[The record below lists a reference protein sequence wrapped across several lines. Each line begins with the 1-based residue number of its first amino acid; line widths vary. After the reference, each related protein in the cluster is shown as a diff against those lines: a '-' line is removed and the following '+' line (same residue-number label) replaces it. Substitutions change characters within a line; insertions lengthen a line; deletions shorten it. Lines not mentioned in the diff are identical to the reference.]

1 MEEIIGFV
9 IIILGAGIAAGTPI
23 LYGALGEIFAER
35 SGVLNLGVEGMM
47 LIGALTGV
55 VASLATG
62 SAWIGA
68 LAAMVASGLLS
79 LIHAFI
85 SITLRGDQV
94 VSGLALTVF
103 GAGLSA
109 FLGFPY
115 VNVPAPKFS
124 ELPIPVL
131 ADIPVVGPILF
142 QHDVTIYLAFIL
154 IPVAWFWINKTRQGL
169 HLRAVGENP
178 AAADALGVNVVRHR
192 YTYSVVGGA
201 LAGLGGASLS
211 LAYTPG
217 WIENMTAGWGW
228 IAVGL
233 VIFAIW
239 DPWRAAFGAYLFG
252 AVSRVVFDVQ
262 MMPIASLIAG
272 LPQWIEALIEM
283 LLTPEFL
290 RMMPYVAVIIIL
302 VFASREAV
310 RKRIGAPAALGVP
323 YTREEAEA

>member
-1 MEEIIGFV
+1 
-9 IIILGAGIAAGTPI
+9 
-23 LYGALGEIFAER
+23 
-35 SGVLNLGVEGMM
+35 
-47 LIGALTGV
+47 
-55 VASLATG
+55 
-62 SAWIGA
+62 
-68 LAAMVASGLLS
+68 
-79 LIHAFI
+79 
-85 SITLRGDQV
+85 
-94 VSGLALTVF
+94 
-103 GAGLSA
+103 
-109 FLGFPY
+109 
-115 VNVPAPKFS
+115 
-124 ELPIPVL
+124 
-131 ADIPVVGPILF
+131 
-142 QHDVTIYLAFIL
+142 
-154 IPVAWFWINKTRQGL
+154 
-169 HLRAVGENP
+169 
-178 AAADALGVNVVRHR
+178 
-192 YTYSVVGGA
+192 
-201 LAGLGGASLS
+201 

-262 MMPIASLIAG
+262 MLPIAGLIAG

>member
-1 MEEIIGFV
+1 MDEIVTFV
-9 IIILGAGIAAGTPI
+9 IVILGAGIAAGTPI

-35 SGVLNLGVEGMM
+35 SGILNLGVEGMM

-68 LAAMVASGLLS
+68 VAGMVAGGLLS

-94 VSGLALTVF
+94 VSGLALTIF
-103 GAGLSA
+103 GSGLSA

-115 VNVPAPKFS
+115 VNVPGPKFGTLAIPLLS
-124 ELPIPVL
+124 RIPVL
-131 ADIPVVGPILF
+131 GPVLF
-142 QHDVTIYLAFIL
+142 QHDVTVYFSFLL
-154 IPVAWFWINKTRQGL
+154 VPVAWFWISRTRHGL

-178 AAADALGVNVVRHR
+178 AAADALGVNVASIR
-192 YTYSVVGGA
+192 YAYTVLGGM
-201 LAGLGGASLS
+201 LCGLGGASLS

-233 VIFAIW
+233 VIFAAW
-239 DPWRAAFGAYLFG
+239 NPWRAAFGAYLFG
-252 AVSRVVFDVQ
+252 AISRLVFDVQ
-262 MMPIASLIAG
+262 MLPIGG
-272 LPQWIEALIEM
+272 LPRLIKV

-290 RMMPYVAVIIIL
+290 RMMPYAVVIVIL
-302 VFASREAV
+302 IFASREAV
-310 RKRIGAPAALGVP
+310 RKRIGAPAALGVA

>member
-1 MEEIIGFV
+1 MEEIVRFL
-9 IIILGAGIAAGTPI
+9 IIIVSAGIAAGTPI

-35 SGVLNLGVEGMM
+35 SGILNLGVEGMM
-47 LIGALTGV
+47 LIGALTGI
-55 VASLATG
+55 VASLAAG
-62 SAWIGA
+62 SAWVGV
-68 LAAMVASGLLS
+68 LAAVVAGGLLS

-94 VSGLALTVF
+94 VSGLALTIF
-103 GAGLSA
+103 GTGLSA

-115 VNVPAPKFS
+115 VNVPAPKFRA
-124 ELPIPVL
+124 LLIPVL
-131 ADIPVVGPILF
+131 SDIPVLGPSLF
-142 QHDVTIYLAFIL
+142 EHDVTVYLCFIL
-154 IPVAWFWINKTRQGL
+154 IPVAWFWINRTRQGL

-178 AAADALGVNVVRHR
+178 AAADALGVNVVLTR
-192 YTYSVVGGA
+192 YIYTVVGGV
-201 LAGLGGASLS
+201 LAGLAGASLS

-233 VIFAIW
+233 VIFAAW

-262 MMPIASLIAG
+262 MLPLAG
-272 LPQWIEALIEM
+272 LPQLAKV

-290 RMMPYVAVIIIL
+290 RMMPYAAVIIIL
-302 VFASREAV
+302 IFASREAV
-310 RKRIGAPAALGVP
+310 RKRIGAPAALAVP
-323 YTREEAEA
+323 YVREEAEA

>member
-1 MEEIIGFV
+1 MGDAV
-9 IIILGAGIAAGTPI
+9 LLLTVVLGAGIAAGTPI

-35 SGVLNLGVEGMM
+35 SGILNLGVEGMM
-47 LIGALTGV
+47 LIGALTGI
-55 VASLATG
+55 VASLATNNV
-62 SAWIGA
+62 WVGA
-68 LAAMVASGLLS
+68 LAAMAAGGLLS

-94 VSGLALTVF
+94 VSGLALTIF

-115 VNVPAPKFS
+115 VNVPAPKFTP
-124 ELPIPVL
+124 LAIPL
-131 ADIPVVGPILF
+131 LDRIPFLGPVF
-142 QHDVTIYLAFIL
+142 FDHDVTVYAAFLLLPI
-154 IPVAWFWINKTRQGL
+154 AWFWITRTRPGL

-178 AAADALGVNVVRHR
+178 AAADALGVNVVRIR
-192 YTYSVVGGA
+192 YVYTVLGGILGGMGGA
-201 LAGLGGASLS
+201 ALS

-233 VIFAIW
+233 VIFAAW

-252 AVSRVVFDVQ
+252 AISRVVFDVQ
-262 MMPIASLIAG
+262 MLPTAG
-272 LPQWIEALIEM
+272 LPKLVQV

-290 RMMPYVAVIIIL
+290 RMMPYAAVIVIL

-310 RKRIGAPAALGVP
+310 RKRIGAPAALGQA
-323 YTREEAEA
+323 YTREEAEG

>member
-1 MEEIIGFV
+1 MEDTLAFV

-35 SGVLNLGVEGMM
+35 SGILNLGVEGMM
-47 LIGALTGV
+47 LIGALAGI

-68 LAAMVASGLLS
+68 LVAMVAGGLLS

-94 VSGLALTVF
+94 VSGLALTIF
-103 GAGLSA
+103 GSGLSA

-115 VNVPAPKFS
+115 VNVPAPKFRA
-124 ELPIPVL
+124 LPIPVL
-131 ADIPVVGPILF
+131 GDIPVLGPILF
-142 QHDVTIYLAFIL
+142 EHDVTVYLAFIL
-154 IPVAWFWINKTRQGL
+154 IPVAWFWINKTRPGL

-178 AAADALGVNVVRHR
+178 AAADALGVSVVRYR
-192 YTYSVVGGA
+192 YVYTVVGGV
-201 LAGLGGASLS
+201 LAGLAGAGLS

-217 WIENMTAGWGW
+217 WIENMTTGWGW

-233 VIFAIW
+233 VIFAAW

-252 AVSRVVFDVQ
+252 AISRVVFDVQ
-262 MMPIASLIAG
+262 MLPIVG
-272 LPQWIEALIEM
+272 LPQLMKI
-283 LLTPEFL
+283 LLSPEFL
-290 RMMPYVAVIIIL
+290 RMMPYIAVIIIL
-302 VFASREAV
+302 ISASREAV

>member
-1 MEEIIGFV
+1 MGDAVFLLTV
-9 IIILGAGIAAGTPI
+9 VLGAGIAAGTPI

-35 SGVLNLGVEGMM
+35 SGILNLGVEGMM
-47 LIGALTGV
+47 LIGALTGI
-55 VASLATG
+55 VASLATNNV
-62 SAWIGA
+62 WVGA
-68 LAAMVASGLLS
+68 LAAMAAGGLLS

-94 VSGLALTVF
+94 VSGLALTIF

-115 VNVPAPKFS
+115 VNVPAPKFTP
-124 ELPIPVL
+124 LAIPL
-131 ADIPVVGPILF
+131 LDRIPFLGPVF
-142 QHDVTIYLAFIL
+142 FDHDVTVYAAFLLLPI
-154 IPVAWFWINKTRQGL
+154 AWFWITRTRPGL

-178 AAADALGVNVVRHR
+178 AAADALGVNVVRIR
-192 YTYSVVGGA
+192 YVYTVLGGILGGMGGA
-201 LAGLGGASLS
+201 ALS

-233 VIFAIW
+233 VIFAAW

-252 AVSRVVFDVQ
+252 AISRVVFDVQ
-262 MMPIASLIAG
+262 MLPTAG
-272 LPQWIEALIEM
+272 LPKLVQV

-290 RMMPYVAVIIIL
+290 RMMPYAAVIVIL

-310 RKRIGAPAALGVP
+310 RKRIGAPAALGQA
-323 YTREEAEA
+323 YTREEAEG

>member
-1 MEEIIGFV
+1 MEEIVRFL
-9 IIILGAGIAAGTPI
+9 IIIVSAGIAAGTPI

-35 SGVLNLGVEGMM
+35 SGILNLGVEGMM
-47 LIGALTGV
+47 LIGALTGI
-55 VASLATG
+55 VASLAAD
-62 SAWIGA
+62 SAWIGV
-68 LAAMVASGLLS
+68 LAAMAAGGLLS

-94 VSGLALTVF
+94 VSGLALTIF
-103 GAGLSA
+103 GTGLSA

-115 VNVPAPKFS
+115 VNVPAPKFRA
-124 ELPIPVL
+124 LFIPVL
-131 ADIPVVGPILF
+131 SDMPVLGPSLF
-142 QHDVTIYLAFIL
+142 EHDVTVYLCFIL
-154 IPVAWFWINKTRQGL
+154 IPIAWFWINRTRQGL

-178 AAADALGVNVVRHR
+178 AAADALGVNVVLTR
-192 YTYSVVGGA
+192 YIYTVVGGV

-233 VIFAIW
+233 VIFAAW

-262 MMPIASLIAG
+262 MLPLAG
-272 LPQWIEALIEM
+272 LPQLAKV

-290 RMMPYVAVIIIL
+290 RMMPYAAVIIIL
-302 VFASREAV
+302 IFASREAV
-310 RKRIGAPAALGVP
+310 RKRIGAPAALAVP
-323 YTREEAEA
+323 YVREEAEA

>member
-1 MEEIIGFV
+1 MVTEFAAFVV
-9 IIILGAGIAAGTPI
+9 IILSAGIAAGTPI

-35 SGVLNLGVEGMM
+35 SGILNLGVEGMM
-47 LIGALTGV
+47 LVGALTGI
-55 VASLATG
+55 VAGLATG
-62 SAWIGA
+62 SAVMGA
-68 LAAMVASGLLS
+68 LAAMAAGGLLS

-94 VSGLALTVF
+94 VSGLALTIF

-124 ELPIPVL
+124 ALPIPVL
-131 ADIPVVGPILF
+131 QSVPFIGPIFF
-142 QHDVTIYLAFIL
+142 QHDATVYLAFVLLPIS
-154 IPVAWFWINKTRQGL
+154 WFWINKTRPGL

-178 AAADALGVNVVRHR
+178 AAADALGVNVTVIR
-192 YTYSVVGGA
+192 YVYTVVGGA
-201 LAGLGGASLS
+201 LCGLGGAALS

-233 VIFAIW
+233 VIFAAW
-239 DPWRAAFGAYLFG
+239 NPWRAAFGAYLFG
-252 AVSRVVFDVQ
+252 AISRVVFDVQ
-262 MMPIASLIAG
+262 MLPTAG
-272 LPQWIEALIEM
+272 LPQLVKV
-283 LLTPEFL
+283 LLTPEIL
-290 RMMPYVAVIIIL
+290 RMMPYAAVILIL
-302 VFASREAV
+302 ILASREAV
-310 RKRIGAPAALGVP
+310 RRRVGAPAALGRA

>member
-1 MEEIIGFV
+1 MGEFIGFLV
-9 IIILGAGIAAGTPI
+9 IVLSAGIAAGTPI

-35 SGVLNLGVEGMM
+35 SGILNLGVEGMM
-47 LIGALTGV
+47 LIGALLGI

-62 SAWIGA
+62 SAWIGV
-68 LAAMVASGLLS
+68 LAAMAAGGLLS

-94 VSGLALTVF
+94 VSGLALTIF
-103 GAGLSA
+103 GSGLSA

-115 VNVPAPKFS
+115 VNVPAPKFRV
-124 ELPIPVL
+124 LPIPVL
-131 ADIPVVGPILF
+131 NDIPVLGPLVF
-142 QHDVTIYLAFIL
+142 EHDVTVYLSFML
-154 IPVAWFWINKTRQGL
+154 IPAAWFWINRTRPGL

-178 AAADALGVNVVRHR
+178 AAADALGVNVVLIR
-192 YTYSVVGGA
+192 YSYTVLGGV
-201 LAGLGGASLS
+201 LAGLAGASLS

-233 VIFAIW
+233 VIFAAW

-252 AVSRVVFDVQ
+252 AISRVVFDVQ
-262 MMPIASLIAG
+262 MLPTGG
-272 LPQWIEALIEM
+272 LPQLIRV

-290 RMMPYVAVIIIL
+290 RMMPYAAVIIIL
-302 VFASREAV
+302 IFASREAV

-323 YTREEAEA
+323 YVREEAEA

>member
-1 MEEIIGFV
+1 MEEIVRFV
-9 IIILGAGIAAGTPI
+9 IIILSAGIAAGTPI

-35 SGVLNLGVEGMM
+35 SGILNLGVEGMM
-47 LIGALTGV
+47 LIGALTGI

-68 LAAMVASGLLS
+68 LAAMVAGGLLS

-94 VSGLALTVF
+94 VSGLALTIL
-103 GAGLSA
+103 GSGLSA

-124 ELPIPVL
+124 MLPIPVL
-131 ADIPVVGPILF
+131 DNIPVVGPILF
-142 QHDVTIYLAFIL
+142 QHDATVYLSFVL
-154 IPVAWFWINKTRQGL
+154 IPVAWFWINKTRPGL
-169 HLRAVGENP
+169 HLRAVGESP
-178 AAADALGVNVVRHR
+178 AAADALGVNVVLIR
-192 YTYSVVGGA
+192 YSYTVVGGV
-201 LAGLGGASLS
+201 LGGLGGASLS

-228 IAVGL
+228 IAIGL
-233 VIFAIW
+233 VIFAAW

-252 AVSRVVFDVQ
+252 AISRVVFDVQ
-262 MMPIASLIAG
+262 MLPIAG
-272 LPQWIEALIEM
+272 LPQVM
-283 LLTPEFL
+283 RVLLTPEFL
-290 RMMPYVAVIIIL
+290 RMMPYAAVIVIL
-302 VFASREAV
+302 ILASREAV

-323 YTREEAEA
+323 YVREEAEA